1 MNIPLHGKYKWL
13 PILYHLVDTLEP
25 KKIVELGPATGL
37 TTITMAQSL
46 KENNING
53 HINSYDIWNN
63 AYWGTK
69 ENCSKTIMEWEVQ
82 NYISLWHLNFYD
94 WIEENEEFDFLYFD
108 IDNNG
113 ENLLELYEIVKD
125 KIDNGSVIAFEGG
138 SVERDKYIKDKTTM
152 NEVKDTVGYTVLT
165 PDIKYSF
172 SVIYN
177 RDMYELETTVN
188 K

>member
-1 MNIPLHGKYKWL
+1 MF
-13 PILYHLVDTLEP
+13 LYYH
-25 KKIVELGPATGL
+25 IR
-37 TTITMAQSL
+37 
-46 KENNING
+46 IN
-53 HINSYDIWNN
+53 
-63 AYWGTK
+63 
-69 ENCSKTIMEWEVQ
+69 
-82 NYISLWHLNFYD
+82 
-94 WIEENEEFDFLYFD
+94 FLYFD